1 MDSGIS
7 IWKDHEPRLLLRLG
21 LIDVMSLMR
30 LRMPMLRMT
39 KLQMILLPALLGLR
53 MLQLILLPLYFLWFQ
68 MFFDAVEVQ
77 LSNSCGMPWAP
88 VEDVGEPVENL
99 DEGVAIPRRGQLQ

>member
-1 MDSGIS
+1 MVVLVIMDSGIS

-39 KLQMILLPALLGLR
+39 KLQMILLPALGLR
-53 MLQLILLPLYFLWFQ
+53 MLQL
-68 MFFDAVEVQ
+68 M
-77 LSNSCGMPWAP
+77 LSMPR
-88 VEDVGEPVENL
+88 EPVENL
-99 DEGVAIPRRGQLQ
+99 RVLQYPGGLQ

>member
-1 MDSGIS
+1 MVVFVIMDSGIS

-39 KLQMILLPALLGLR
+39 KLQMILLPALGLR
-53 MLQLILLPLYFLWFQ
+53 MLQLILLPLYFP
-68 MFFDAVEVQ
+68 VV
-77 LSNSCGMPWAP
+77 SNVLRCC
-88 VEDVGEPVENL
+88 
-99 DEGVAIPRRGQLQ
+99 